1 MLEEPEPWSAVTA
14 LEARTHLVELET
26 ERASAIA
33 SELAGIEAYMSD
45 LDQEI
50 ETWRQLY
57 VVSAVTEIA
66 ILHGEL
72 NGRDIG

>member
-1 MLEEPEPWSAVTA
+1 MFDEGENEIVITAVEVRNHLA
-14 LEARTHLVELET
+14 ELEA
-26 ERASAIA
+26 ERALAIN
-33 SELAGIEAYMSD
+33 SEVGEIEAYMAD

-66 ILHGEL
+66 ILRGEL
-72 NGRDIG
+72 GGRDVG